1 MSDTRMSAPLLD
13 DDLPELRVVEKILK
27 LKRERNALILAHN
40 YQSAEIQF
48 VADYVG
54 DTLSLSM
61 LARNAEQPVI
71 VFCGPD
77 FMVETAKIL
86 APDKTVLYAN
96 DKAKCPMAA
105 MITPEDLRSLKRDH
119 PNAAVVGYI
128 NTSPECKCEMDI
140 CCASA
145 NAVKIVKSLDTEEVI
160 FVPDQNLGDYVRTMV
175 PEKDIFIW
183 SGFCSVH
190 HMIHQEDVLSLAQA
204 HPGARIIV
212 HPECRPEVVEMA
224 DMVLSTDGMIMH
236 AAGSED
242 REFIVATEL
251 EVVNRMAEDNP
262 GKEFHGI
269 EKAYC
274 RTQKKVKLENVL
286 KTLETLAPEV
296 SLPRDVIER
305 ARLPIKRM
313 LAAGRADL
321 PAQTAAQIPW
331 GSILR
336 CHGRSPSR
344 AGGAHRGSGLP
355 RGSPPY
361 SRSSH
366 SPFDETLP
374 GCAPPIL
381 SD

>member
-1 MSDTRMSAPLLD
+1 MYE
-13 DDLPELRVVEKILK
+13 LPGLTEVEEILELKES
-27 LKRERNALILAHN
+27 RNALILAHN
-40 YQSAEIQF
+40 YQSPEIQF

-61 LARNAEQPVI
+61 LARDAKQPVI

-105 MITPEDLRSLKRDH
+105 MITPDDLRNLKKDH
-119 PNAAVVGYI
+119 PDARVVGYI
-128 NTSPECKCEMDI
+128 DTSAECKCEMDI

-145 NAVKIVKSLDTEEVI
+145 NAVKIVRSMDADEII
-160 FVPDQNLGDYVRTMV
+160 FVPDQNLGDYVRKMV
-175 PEKDIFIW
+175 PEKNILIW

-190 HMIHQEDVLSLAQA
+190 HIIHREDVLELSRA
-204 HPGARIIV
+204 HPAAKIIV
-212 HPECRPEVVEMA
+212 HPECRPEVVELA
-224 DMVLSTDGMIMH
+224 DMVLSTDGMIMY
-236 AAGSED
+236 AADSKV

-262 GKEFHGI
+262 GKEFHGV

-286 KTLETLAPEV
+286 KTLRTLAPEV
-296 SLPRDVIER
+296 SLPRNIIER
-305 ARLPIKRM
+305 ARLPIERM

-321 PAQTAAQIPW
+321 PAEEVNP
-331 GSILR
+331 
-336 CHGRSPSR
+336 
-344 AGGAHRGSGLP
+344 
-355 RGSPPY
+355 
-361 SRSSH
+361 
-366 SPFDETLP
+366 
-374 GCAPPIL
+374 
-381 SD
+381 